1 MIDRCICRNIT
12 FKEILSLL
20 EGEKDFDIALQ
31 KVQFGDKCKFCHP
44 YVMEMLKTEKTNF
57 PKPLKRCSE

>member
-20 EGEKDFDIALQ
+20 EGEKDFNIALQ
-31 KVQFGDKCKFCHP
+31 KVQFGDKCKLCHP
-44 YVMEMLKTEKTNF
+44 YIKKVLETNETFF
-57 PKPLKRCSE
+57 PKPIK